1 MISRYQKIL
10 AIAGQPPFSEDE
22 PVFSNVRNLIEI
34 RNHLMHYK
42 REWVV
47 VREPALPGEETMSE
61 KFARDLGKKFA
72 TNPFSPRNLPFFPD
86 QCLGHGCAEWAIV
99 NSIIFTDEFFRWLGL
114 PVPGR
119 GREGETGNEV
129 ITKYQSRTGQS
140 EIVR

>member
-22 PVFSNVRNLIEI
+22 PAFSNVRNLIEI

-47 VREPALPGEETMSE
+47 VRRTGAPRGEETMSE

-99 NSIIFTDEFFRWLGL
+99 NSIIFTDEFFRRLGL
-114 PVPGR
+114 PVPYEGV
-119 GREGETGNEV
+119 REELGT
-129 ITKYQSRTGQS
+129 R
-140 EIVR
+140 